1 MSRTN
6 HRRTDRPATLAA
18 RCVFLP
24 LSSYIDAPR
33 ALSTEIFGW
42 THRPDEMA
50 VVPWAGHPAQVIG
63 SAVKEVECVEI
74 VDLVVQD
81 AADWVVSGLLVDGT
95 SRYARPDLV
104 EAFASR
110 LRQSAEAHGPIRVQ
124 RRGQAGLAGVV
135 YAGQRASA
143 KFYGCA
149 LGRVVDTRGS
159 ASPFAECSS
168 GTRAASSTATT
179 PAQEKARGE
188 RLR

>member
-81 AADWVVSGLLVDGT
+81 AAAVRAHPCREPLADEQLVHG
-95 SRYARPDLV
+95 DL
-104 EAFASR
+104 S
-110 LRQSAEAHGPIRVQ
+110 
-124 RRGQAGLAGVV
+124 
-135 YAGQRASA
+135 
-143 KFYGCA
+143 
-149 LGRVVDTRGS
+149 
-159 ASPFAECSS
+159 
-168 GTRAASSTATT
+168 
-179 PAQEKARGE
+179 
-188 RLR
+188 